1 MRRWAYGV
9 LTAAALAAGLLWLLA
24 RPAARVA
31 AAPSRPATTET
42 ASVEVSSRASASDL
56 IGTWRPV
63 LTAPFEQ
70 RLREAHR
77 RARRTRMDEEATI
90 TQVRETLARRV
101 GEIAG
106 ATIRSSDGDRPVL
119 AQPYRV
125 RAVDGNRIHL
135 RLDAADGGLPEE
147 VMVRV
152 LTPARIAMKLPT
164 LAPDS
169 ELELERASR

>member
-1 MRRWAYGV
+1 MGRWAYGV
-9 LTAAALAAGLLWLLA
+9 VAAAALSVGLLWLVA
-24 RPAARVA
+24 RPAARVTE
-31 AAPSRPATTET
+31 APSRPAPSET
-42 ASVEVSSRASASDL
+42 GPVEMAPRASASDL

-77 RARRTRMDEEATI
+77 RARRTRLDEEATL

-101 GEIAG
+101 VEIDGTA
-106 ATIRSSDGDRPVL
+106 IRSSDGDRPVL

-125 RAVDGNRIHL
+125 RAIDGSRIHL
-135 RLDAADGGLPEE
+135 RLAAADGGLPEE
-147 VMVRV
+147 VVVRV

-169 ELELERASR
+169 ELELERAER

>member
-1 MRRWAYGV
+1 MGRWAYGV
-9 LTAAALAAGLLWLLA
+9 TVAAALSAGLLWLLA

-42 ASVEVSSRASASDL
+42 ASVEASPRASASEL
-56 IGTWRPV
+56 LGTWRPV

-77 RARRTRMDEEATI
+77 RARRTRLDEEATL

-101 GEIAG
+101 VEIDGTA
-106 ATIRSSDGDRPVL
+106 IRSSDGDRPVL

-125 RAVDGNRIHL
+125 RSVDGSRIHL
-135 RLDAADGGLPEE
+135 RLAAADGGLPEE
-147 VMVRV
+147 VVVRV
-152 LTPARIAMKLPT
+152 LTPTRIAIRLPT